1 VSNYPKVTRMHDIP
15 ERKRTFNVRELLK
28 KPNKKKM
35 FWAWIAYQSIKGTL
49 TLSLI
54 WVPIFYLWFT
64 K

>member
-1 VSNYPKVTRMHDIP
+1 MNHIQ
-15 ERKRTFNVRELLK
+15 EEKRTFSVLKILK

-49 TLSLI
+49 TLSFI
-54 WVPIFYLWFT
+54 WIPVFYLWFT

>member
-1 VSNYPKVTRMHDIP
+1 MHDIP
-15 ERKRTFNVRELLK
+15 EKKRTFNVRELLK

-49 TLSLI
+49 TLSFI
-54 WVPIFYLWFT
+54 WIPIFYLWFT